1 MADKMRKTKGGKPPI
16 SQHPIFP
23 AIIALW
29 CGALAGLCSIALRPA
44 VVEQAILA
52 TGLDTLV
59 PMAAPPLGATF
70 RIALALAMTG
80 LGALLG
86 GFLALRIVRPRPSA
100 RAHARAH
107 VDRTEMARDEAPA
120 STRAPAGRRRALANM
135 ELETAS
141 AQEASAETAEALENS
156 APEAP
161 KAPAQFETIVA
172 PASAAAPLEETGRGE
187 IAEGI
192 LDMREFD
199 LEAYLDNAQAPA
211 AEPDVMPA
219 PREAEAE
226 APAATAVAPDAPVA
240 LESSV
245 SPSRP
250 IPPEA
255 QVFRTG
261 TPSASAPEAD
271 VPAAPGQRLF
281 DAYSQAIAARTA
293 APGFSLLPHKD
304 EEIDEGTETLDEIPT
319 VSEAVATDELRSAQT
334 APAQAPDVLP
344 FAAAAMAEFTAGAG
358 PRSGAERIAAREL
371 DELSPIE
378 LLERLAL
385 AMTRRRETEALDPAP
400 ETSDEPTPAPSTSGP
415 AIPEPYSPEAA
426 TEAPPLPTPSAA
438 EEATRPQVEAPE
450 PAPVALARGPF
461 AAPNSEAT
469 REPATHEAA
478 QTTPEEAS
486 AAKPG
491 LPAAMRG
498 IDFDAFEDEDDEALP
513 DYIPA
518 RHIRAPAPP
527 SAPAPFAAP
536 AGLAPAEPE
545 ENDAEEESV
554 LEQGYSSLLG
564 LSRPSEAAPS
574 FVRVEEPDDH
584 DEIEPVVIFPGE
596 EARSQTARASSE
608 APRPFDAAPAG
619 GSEPLAF
626 PRQMQADASLAQSRP
641 FDAPAREDAE
651 ETEKALRAALATLQ
665 RMSGAA

>member
-16 SQHPIFP
+16 SRHPIFP

-70 RIALALAMTG
+70 RIALTLAMTG
-80 LGALLG
+80 IGALLG
-86 GFLALRIVRPRPSA
+86 GFLALRIVRPRPPA
-100 RAHARAH
+100 RARA
-107 VDRTEMARDEAPA
+107 DGAEMARNEAPA
-120 STRAPAGRRRALANM
+120 TAPAAAPAAPAAARAPAGRRRALANM

-141 AQEASAETAEALENS
+141 AQEASAETAQAPEDC

-161 KAPAQFETIVA
+161 APFVQPET
-172 PASAAAPLEETGRGE
+172 AAAPAPAVAPLAETERGE

-192 LDMREFD
+192 LDMRAFD
-199 LEAYLDNAQAPA
+199 LDAYLDSAQKPTVQ
-211 AEPDVMPA
+211 PDAMPA
-219 PREAEAE
+219 PSGAE
-226 APAATAVAPDAPVA
+226 APDGPLA
-240 LESSV
+240 LEDNV

-255 QVFRTG
+255 QLFRTSA
-261 TPSASAPEAD
+261 PSAAAPDTD

-281 DAYSQAIAARTA
+281 DAYSQAIAAKTA

-304 EEIDEGTETLDEIPT
+304 EASAESAESWDEIPT
-319 VSEAVATDELRSAQT
+319 VSEPAVTDQPGSAPT
-334 APAQAPDVLP
+334 APANAPEVMP

-385 AMTRRRETEALDPAP
+385 AMTRRRETEARDAAKETPEEPA
-400 ETSDEPTPAPSTSGP
+400 SEPSSRSAPAMP
-415 AIPEPYSPEAA
+415 APYSPETAA
-426 TEAPPLPTPSAA
+426 EAPQVPTPSAE
-438 EEATRPQVEAPE
+438 EEAP
-450 PAPVALARGPF
+450 PVALARGPF

-469 REPATHEAA
+469 TPEPSAHEAA
-478 QTTPEEAS
+478 QTTPEKAH

-491 LPAAMRG
+491 MPAAMRG
-498 IDFDAFEDEDDEALP
+498 IDFDAFEDDDDEALP

-518 RHIRAPAPP
+518 RLIRAPEPP
-527 SAPAPFAAP
+527 SAPSPAPFAAP

-564 LSRPSEAAPS
+564 LSRQAQDAPS
-574 FVRVEEPDDH
+574 FVRIEEPEGH

-596 EARSQTARASSE
+596 EARSQAAHTSSD

-619 GSEPLAF
+619 DSEPLAF
-626 PRQMQADASLAQSRP
+626 PRQLQADASHPQPRR

>member
-80 LGALLG
+80 IGALLG

-100 RAHARAH
+100 RARA
-107 VDRTEMARDEAPA
+107 DRTEMARDEAPA
-120 STRAPAGRRRALANM
+120 SVPAAERAPAGRRRALANM
-135 ELETAS
+135 ELEAAS
-141 AQEASAETAEALENS
+141 AQEASAETAEAQESTALETA
-156 APEAP
+156 APF
-161 KAPAQFETIVA
+161 AQPETAAA
-172 PASAAAPLEETGRGE
+172 PASAEALPETTERGE

-199 LEAYLDNAQAPA
+199 LDAYLDSAQAPA
-211 AEPDVMPA
+211 DEPDAMPA
-219 PREAEAE
+219 PSEAK
-226 APAATAVAPDAPVA
+226 APDAPVVPEDNVA
-240 LESSV
+240 
-245 SPSRP
+245 PSRP

-255 QVFRTG
+255 QVFRTSA
-261 TPSASAPEAD
+261 PSASAPDAE

-304 EEIDEGTETLDEIPT
+304 EESAESALIWDDTPDMSEPTATEEP
-319 VSEAVATDELRSAQT
+319 RSAET
-334 APAQAPDVLP
+334 APSDAPEVLP

-358 PRSGAERIAAREL
+358 TAPRSGAERIAAREL

-385 AMTRRRETEALDPAP
+385 AMTRRRETEARDAAQETP
-400 ETSDEPTPAPSTSGP
+400 EEPTSASSTSEP
-415 AIPEPYSPEAA
+415 AIPEPYSPETAA
-426 TEAPPLPTPSAA
+426 EAPPIPTPSAE
-438 EEATRPQVEAPE
+438 EEATPPQVEAPE
-450 PAPVALARGPF
+450 PTPVALARGPF
-461 AAPNSEAT
+461 AAPISEAT
-469 REPATHEAA
+469 SGPASHEAA
-478 QTTPEEAS
+478 QTTAEDAP
-486 AAKPG
+486 AAKPV

-527 SAPAPFAAP
+527 SAASPLSAPFAAP

-564 LSRPSEAAPS
+564 LSRPAEDAPS
-574 FVRVEEPDDH
+574 FVRVEEPEAH

-596 EARSQTARASSE
+596 EARSQVARTSSE
-608 APRPFDAAPAG
+608 ATRPFDATPAG

-626 PRQMQADASLAQSRP
+626 PRQLQADASHAQPRP
-641 FDAPAREDAE
+641 FDAPPREDAE

>member
-80 LGALLG
+80 IGALLG
-86 GFLALRIVRPRPSA
+86 GFLALRIVRPHPSA
-100 RAHARAH
+100 RARAE
-107 VDRTEMARDEAPA
+107 RTEMARDEAPA
-120 STRAPAGRRRALANM
+120 TTPAAPPAGRRRALANM

-141 AQEASAETAEALENS
+141 ALEANAEIAEAQEDSVPEAAAPFAQPETAA
-156 APEAP
+156 
-161 KAPAQFETIVA
+161 APA
-172 PASAAAPLEETGRGE
+172 PAAAPLEETEHGD

-192 LDMREFD
+192 LDMRAFD
-199 LEAYLDNAQAPA
+199 LDAYLDSAQEPA
-211 AEPDVMPA
+211 AEPDAMPA
-219 PREAEAE
+219 PSEAK
-226 APAATAVAPDAPVA
+226 APDAPVVPEDNVA
-240 LESSV
+240 
-245 SPSRP
+245 PSRP

-255 QVFRTG
+255 QVFRTSA
-261 TPSASAPEAD
+261 PSASAPEAD

-304 EEIDEGTETLDEIPT
+304 EESTESAQIWDDTPDMSEPT
-319 VSEAVATDELRSAQT
+319 ATDDPRSAQT
-334 APAQAPDVLP
+334 APADAPEVLP

-358 PRSGAERIAAREL
+358 TAPRSGAERIAAREL

-385 AMTRRRETEALDPAP
+385 AMTRRRETEARDAAQETP
-400 ETSDEPTPAPSTSGP
+400 EEATPAPSTSEP
-415 AIPEPYSPEAA
+415 AIPEPYSPETAA
-426 TEAPPLPTPSAA
+426 EVPPIPTPSAE
-438 EEATRPQVEAPE
+438 EEATPPQVEAPE
-450 PAPVALARGPF
+450 PTPVALARGPF
-461 AAPNSEAT
+461 AAPISEAT
-469 REPATHEAA
+469 SEPASHEAA
-478 QTTPEEAS
+478 QTTPEEAPT
-486 AAKPG
+486 AKLG

-498 IDFDAFEDEDDEALP
+498 IDFDAFEDDDNEALP

-518 RHIRAPAPP
+518 RQIRAPAPP
-527 SAPAPFAAP
+527 SAASPLSAPAPFAAP

-564 LSRPSEAAPS
+564 LSRPAEGAPT
-574 FVRVEEPDDH
+574 FVRVEEPADH

-596 EARSQTARASSE
+596 EARSQAARASSE

-626 PRQMQADASLAQSRP
+626 PRQLQADASRAQPRP
-641 FDAPAREDAE
+641 FDAPPREDAE

>member
-1 MADKMRKTKGGKPPI
+1 MRKTKGGKPPI

-80 LGALLG
+80 IGALLG

-100 RAHARAH
+100 RARA
-107 VDRTEMARDEAPA
+107 DRSEMARDEAPA
-120 STRAPAGRRRALANM
+120 SVPAAERAPAGRRRALANM
-135 ELETAS
+135 ELEAAS
-141 AQEASAETAEALENS
+141 AQEASAETAETQDID
-156 APEAP
+156 APEAA
-161 KAPAQFETIVA
+161 APFAQPETAAPA
-172 PASAAAPLEETGRGE
+172 PASASASASAEVLPESTERGE

-199 LEAYLDNAQAPA
+199 LDAYLDSAQAPA
-211 AEPDVMPA
+211 DEPDAMPA
-219 PREAEAE
+219 PGEAE
-226 APAATAVAPDAPVA
+226 APDAPVA
-240 LESSV
+240 LEDNV
-245 SPSRP
+245 APSRA

-255 QVFRTG
+255 QVFRA
-261 TPSASAPEAD
+261 SAASAPEAD

-304 EEIDEGTETLDEIPT
+304 EESAESAQIWDDTPDM
-319 VSEAVATDELRSAQT
+319 SEPAATDAPRSAET
-334 APAQAPDVLP
+334 APSDAPEVLP

-385 AMTRRRETEALDPAP
+385 AMTRRRETEARDAAQETLEEASVPQTASAP
-400 ETSDEPTPAPSTSGP
+400 P
-415 AIPEPYSPEAA
+415 IPEPYSPETAA
-426 TEAPPLPTPSAA
+426 EALQTPAPSAEEEAARPRVEAQEPTP
-438 EEATRPQVEAPE
+438 
-450 PAPVALARGPF
+450 VAMARGPF
-461 AAPNSEAT
+461 AAPNSETT
-469 REPATHEAA
+469 RAPAAPETA
-478 QTTPEEAS
+478 QPDPEEAP

-518 RHIRAPAPP
+518 RHIRAPAP

-564 LSRPSEAAPS
+564 LSRPAEAAPS

-596 EARSQTARASSE
+596 EARSQAARASSE
-608 APRPFDAAPAG
+608 TPRPFDAPPAG

-626 PRQMQADASLAQSRP
+626 PRQLQADASHAQPRP
-641 FDAPAREDAE
+641 FDAPPREDAE